1 MRSTRDLRSGRRADN
16 PFLMLDEIRRLL
28 ILQDRDRRLLTL
40 GKELAK
46 LPQEEARARAKLE
59 GDTAALKKAH
69 DELKAVELRVKKIEM
84 DAETRR
90 TTIKRLQ
97 TQQFETKKND
107 EYNALGHEVTRYKK
121 EIDELETRELEA
133 MEEVDAFRKR
143 QTEAEAQ
150 LAKTKAVVEEDLESI
165 KQRHGKMAEQV
176 KELEAE
182 REKLVGEVSEDYLP
196 LYTKLMKSKDGM
208 AIATLK
214 DGKCTGCHMK
224 VIASTAIAVQS
235 EKEVTQCE
243 NCGRILSVDE

>member
-1 MRSTRDLRSGRRADN
+1 
-16 PFLMLDEIRRLL
+16 MLDEIRGLL

-46 LPQEEARARAKLE
+46 LPVEEARAKAKLD

-69 DELKAVELRVKKIEM
+69 DELKAVELKVKKIEM

-90 TTIKRLQ
+90 TTVKRLQ

-107 EYNALGHEVTRYKK
+107 EYNALGHEVVRYKK
-121 EIDELETRELEA
+121 EIDDLETRELEA

-150 LAKTKAVVEEDLESI
+150 LAKTKGFVEDDLASI
-165 KQRHGKMAEQV
+165 KQRHEKMGEQV
-176 KELEAE
+176 KEVSAE
-182 REKLVGEVSEDYLP
+182 RAKLVGGVSEDYLP
-196 LYTKLMKSKDGM
+196 LYEKLMKSKDGM
-208 AIATLK
+208 AIATLR
-214 DGKCTGCHMK
+214 DGQCTGCHMK

-235 EKEVTQCE
+235 GIVVTQCE
-243 NCGRILSVDE
+243 NCGRILAIDE

>member
-1 MRSTRDLRSGRRADN
+1 
-16 PFLMLDEIRRLL
+16 MLDEIRGLL
-28 ILQDRDRRLLTL
+28 ILQDRDRRLITL

-46 LPQEEARARAKLE
+46 LPQEEARANAKLN

-69 DELKAVELRVKKIEM
+69 DELIAIELKVKKIEM

-107 EYNALGHEVTRYKK
+107 EYNALGHEVVRYKK
-121 EIDELETRELEA
+121 EIDDLETRELEA
-133 MEEVDAFRKR
+133 MEEVDVFRKN
-143 QTEAEAQ
+143 QTEAQTQ
-150 LAKTKAVVEEDLESI
+150 LAKTKGFVEEDLVSI
-165 KQRHGKMAEQV
+165 KQRHTQMEEQV
-176 KELEAE
+176 KEVKAE
-182 REKLVGEVSEDYLP
+182 REKHVAEVSEDYLP
-196 LYTKLMKSKDGM
+196 LYRKLMKSKDGM
-208 AIATLK
+208 AIGTLK

-243 NCGRILSVDE
+243 NCGRILAVDE